1 MKIAVTGGA
10 GFIGAHLVPALLAQ
24 GHQVWTCDNFF
35 MGHKQEKLAWRDR
48 VTLVNTD
55 LLDISRLRDSLQAF
69 QPEIIFHLAAIHYI
83 PYCNEHPT
91 ETMRVNVEGTLNV
104 MLAAQGCGSVR
115 GIFFASSAAVYGP
128 TDRVHQEDDATAPSD
143 IYGLS
148 KVLGEQIVTHY
159 ARQSGTNY
167 VLGRFFNVYGPAET
181 NPHVIPAVLHQI
193 LENHGRVRM
202 GRTDTYRDFIYVD
215 DLVRALVR
223 IGEHLVAGKNVAGTY
238 NLASGQES
246 SVQRIVELMGKA
258 AGLKV
263 EINSEPGRVRAG
275 DRQYLRADISRVRR
289 ELGWEPKV
297 MIEQGL
303 EQTVK
308 AALQPVGSGNVKP

>member
-35 MGHKQEKLAWRDR
+35 MGHKQETLPWRER
-48 VTLVNTD
+48 ATLVNVD
-55 LLDISRLRDSLQAF
+55 LLDPERVRESLQQF
-69 QPEIIFHLAAIHYI
+69 QPELLFHLAAIHYI

-104 MLAAQGCGSVR
+104 MLAAQGCPSIR

-128 TDRVHQEDDATAPSD
+128 TDKVHQESDATAPSD
-143 IYGLS
+143 IYGLT
-148 KVLGEQIVTHY
+148 KVLGEQIVSHY

-181 NPHVIPAVLHQI
+181 NPHVIPAVLQQ
-193 LENHGRVRM
+193 LLDKNGRVKM

-223 IGEHLVAGKNVAGTY
+223 IGEHLAKEKNVAATY
-238 NLASGQES
+238 NLASGQETS
-246 SVQRIVELMGKA
+246 IQRLVELMGKS

-263 EINSEPGRVRAG
+263 EINSEPARVRAG
-275 DRQYLRADISRVRR
+275 DRQYLRADISKVRR
-289 ELGWEPKV
+289 ELGWQPKV

-308 AALQPVGSGNVKP
+308 AALQPVTSGNKK

>member
-10 GFIGAHLVPALLAQ
+10 GFIGAHLVSALLAQ

-35 MGHKQEKLAWRDR
+35 MGHKQETLAWRDR
-48 VTLVNTD
+48 AMLVNLD
-55 LLDISRLRDSLQAF
+55 LLDVERLRGSLQAF
-69 QPEIIFHLAAIHYI
+69 QPELLFHLAAIHYI

-91 ETMRVNVEGTLNV
+91 ESMRVNVEGTLNL
-104 MLAAQGCGSVR
+104 MLAAQSCSSIR

-128 TDRVHQEDDATAPSD
+128 TDKVHQESDATAPSD
-143 IYGLS
+143 IYGLT

-181 NPHVIPAVLHQI
+181 NPHVIPVVLRQLI
-193 LENHGRVRM
+193 ENNGHVRM
-202 GRTDTYRDFIYVD
+202 GRTDTYRDFICVD
-215 DLVRALVR
+215 DLVRALLR
-223 IGEHLVAGKNVAGTY
+223 IGEHLATETNVAATY
-238 NLASGQES
+238 NLASGQETS
-246 SVQRIVELMGKA
+246 IQRMVELLGKA

-263 EINSEPGRVRAG
+263 EIVSEPVRVRAG
-275 DRQYLRADISRVRR
+275 DRQYLRADISKVRR

-308 AALQPVGSGNVKP
+308 AALQPVTSGNTK